1 LDNPPIM
8 KLMADG
14 VCVPQLQVG
23 EQSLRFDGN
32 LSRSFGNITALKVA
46 RELDA
51 NVKILLSA
59 AAQ

>member
-1 LDNPPIM
+1 MM
-8 KLMADG
+8 KSMAER
-14 VCVPQLQVG
+14 VLAPQLHFG

-32 LSRSFGNITALKVA
+32 LPQSFGNITALKVA

>member
-1 LDNPPIM
+1 VGNQPMM
-8 KLMADG
+8 KSMAER
-14 VCVPQLQVG
+14 VLAPQLHFG

-32 LSRSFGNITALKVA
+32 LPQSFGNITALKVA

>member
-1 LDNPPIM
+1 VDNPPIM
-8 KLMADG
+8 KSMAER
-14 VCVPQLQVG
+14 VWAPQLHLG
-23 EQSLRFDGN
+23 EHSLRFDGN

-46 RELDA
+46 RELDE